1 MLFNTSEFI
10 FIFLPLAV
18 SLHFLVARQSATA
31 AAVVTTLSSLVFY
44 AYWDPPFVLLPIAS
58 IGLNFLLGRFI
69 VASPDPLARRLMLIG
84 VLGNLMVLGY
94 FKYEDFVIAL
104 FETRSPNPP
113 AVPLALS
120 FTTFLQI
127 AFLVHVWRQRPS
139 FDFARYAMFV
149 SFFPHLIAGPI
160 VRWNE
165 LGPQIGDRLRYKL
178 DLNNVALG
186 LTIFCLGLGKKVL
199 IADRL
204 APHIAPVFDAA
215 ALGEPITALAAWGV
229 AFAYSAQ
236 LYLDFSGYCDM
247 AVGLGLLF
255 NLRLPINFAAP
266 FRAASIIDLWRR
278 WHITLSRFLRDFV
291 YVPLGGS
298 NCGPLRRSCNL
309 IMTMLLGG
317 LWHGANWTFIAW
329 GAFNGVLLAFNHVW
343 RTYRGPRPP
352 TRIGRFVGWCATFT
366 AFAIGMAMF
375 RSANVGAMGQMLV
388 AMTGLAD
395 GPSSPDHIRVG
406 ADLYSIR
413 HGYLPEALVRSW
425 VGVNWSV
432 VATLSTLAALSIALL
447 VPDTMEFVDYREGEP
462 HSDWRRPA
470 GRLAWRPSAAWLA
483 FIGIVFA
490 SAFTFFW
497 EFNEFLYYQF

>member
-18 SLHFLVARQSATA
+18 SLHFLAARRSATA
-31 AAVVTTLSSLVFY
+31 AAVVTTLASLMFY
-44 AYWDPPFVLLPIAS
+44 AYWNPPFVLLPIGS
-58 IGLNFLLGRFI
+58 IALNFLL
-69 VASPDPLARRLMLIG
+69 ARTIAAAAEPRARILMLIG
-84 VLGNLMVLGY
+84 VTANLMVLGY
-94 FKYEDFVIAL
+94 FKYADFVIAV
-104 FETRSPNPP
+104 FEARAPTPP
-113 AVPLALS
+113 SVPLALS
-120 FTTFLQI
+120 FTTFVQI

-165 LGPQIGDRLRYKL
+165 LGPQIGDRLRYRL
-178 DLNNVALG
+178 DLDNVALG

-215 ALGEPITALAAWGV
+215 ALGEPITALAAWGA

-236 LYLDFSGYCDM
+236 LYFDFSGYCDM

-298 NCGPLRRSCNL
+298 KGGRARRSANL
-309 IMTMLLGG
+309 IMTMVLGG
-317 LWHGANWTFIAW
+317 LWHGANWTFLAW
-329 GAFNGVLLAFNHVW
+329 GAFNGVLLALNHAW
-343 RTYRGPRPP
+343 RSWRGPHTATPV
-352 TRIGRFVGWCATFT
+352 GRLAGWCATFS

-375 RSANVGAMGQMLV
+375 RSANVGAMAHMLL
-388 AMTGLAD
+388 AMAGLAN
-395 GPSSPDHIRVG
+395 GPPSPEHIRVG
-406 ADLYSIR
+406 ADLYSMR
-413 HGYLPEALVRSW
+413 HGYLSEPLVRYW
-425 VGVNWSV
+425 LGVNWSV
-432 VATLSTLAALSIALL
+432 VASLSTLAALAVALL
-447 VPDTMEFVDYREGEP
+447 VPDTMELVDYREGEP
-462 HSDWRRPA
+462 HTDWRRSA
-470 GRLAWRPSAAWLA
+470 GHLAWRPSPAWLA